1 MKYLIFSE
9 LNRNYFLFLSYF
21 IISIIKEIV
30 NKYIASTKDIIQTFN
45 KYYIYSLSDFL
56 SIIPLIIIKVRSKST
71 STKDRD
77 SLKLYKT
84 ETYIKY
90 IYTDVNKKR
99 KKRIFKLSILVSILE
114 FIALYINAS
123 FTIIVSITNFTFI
136 ITSNYFLILFKGEK

>member
-114 FIALYINAS
+114 FIALYINSS
-123 FTIIVSITNFTFI
+123 FTIIVSITNFTFN
-136 ITSNYFLILFKGEK
+136 SLIL

>member
-1 MKYLIFSE
+1 MKYLIFAE
-9 LNRNYFLFLSYF
+9 LNRNHFLFLTYF
-21 IISIIKEIV
+21 IISFIKAIV
-30 NKYIASTKDIIQTFN
+30 NRYIKTTEDIVESFHV
-45 KYYIYSLSDFL
+45 YYIYTLSDFL

-114 FIALYINAS
+114 FIALYINSS

-136 ITSNYFLILFKGEK
+136 HNFCFYIFFLYI